1 MADNAPRPPPPQGRS
16 PRPPPLSMSSPLP
29 EAPTAPPSRPPPGP
43 PSRAGAAADREAWRR
58 RAEAASQRRLS
69 RGEQLDDEDVEVES
83 PRLDADEDVYRYRPP
98 PGWSISLEGA
108 MCKADPRMLGYPR
121 HDTASSPTL
130 SELEEELEE
139 EDEEEEQQQQ
149 PEGEAEPGAT
159 FAGDV
164 EGPILAGPRPR
175 LPPRAVSI
183 PMEPLAAPAETA
195 GGRRRPAAGGG
206 GGGGGGGRQRR
217 RSDAHVDRMALA
229 QLGGPVEA
237 PLSIT
242 FDHIR
247 FSVQLPVKRRG
258 LVGLGL
264 LGRKE
269 KVRERVILDNVEGN
283 IKPGQVVALMGPSG
297 SGKTTLLTLLGG
309 RLKQPWTGNLMFGPY
324 PPSKALRK
332 YGRRAAADRCDGRG
346 ASELTAA
353 RALAGARRATRFFGF
368 VMQDDVLFAHLTV
381 RETLTYAVRILP
393 RRCVCRAQARLVD
406 LTSVI
411 LQGRRWLGRPCFGCR
426 VNGSARKRWKR

>member
-1 MADNAPRPPPPQGRS
+1 M
-16 PRPPPLSMSSPLP
+16 
-29 EAPTAPPSRPPPGP
+29 E
-43 PSRAGAAADREAWRR
+43 
-58 RAEAASQRRLS
+58 
-69 RGEQLDDEDVEVES
+69 DEEIEVES
-83 PRLDADEDVYRYRPP
+83 PRLDADEDVNRYRPP

-121 HDTASSPTL
+121 HDSASSPTL
-130 SELEEELEE
+130 SELEEDLEE
-139 EDEEEEQQQQ
+139 EEEQQQ
-149 PEGEAEPGAT
+149 PEGEAEPGTT

-164 EGPILAGPRPR
+164 EGPMLAGPQPR
-175 LPPRAVSI
+175 LPARAVII
-183 PMEPLAAPAETA
+183 PMEPIEPSAETA
-195 GGRRRPAAGGG
+195 GGRRRPAAT
-206 GGGGGGGRQRR
+206 GGGGGGRQRR

-237 PLSIT
+237 PLSIM

-247 FSVQLPVKRRG
+247 FSVQLPVKRHG
-258 LVGLGL
+258 LFGLGV

-332 YGRRAAADRCDGRG
+332 YVHC
-346 ASELTAA
+346 
-353 RALAGARRATRFFGF
+353 AT
-368 VMQDDVLFAHLTV
+368 T
-381 RETLTYAVRILP
+381 
-393 RRCVCRAQARLVD
+393 
-406 LTSVI
+406 
-411 LQGRRWLGRPCFGCR
+411 
-426 VNGSARKRWKR
+426 